1 MFFFGVSPAC
11 GAASAGGVFGASVA
25 VPELGVSAAG
35 ASGAAGEAGSG
46 VSARAVANEA
56 GARSATATS
65 VTKNLRRLSRRTNNE
80 LHIGESVAPTGLM
93 TNRAGAS
100 NLARKSGTRA
110 LSPKPAGTWQVALH
124 HRVRTPRS

>member
-25 VPELGVSAAG
+25 APELGVSAAG

-56 GARSATATS
+56 GTRSATATS

-80 LHIGESVAPTGLM
+80 LHIGESVAPTGL
-93 TNRAGAS
+93 TINR
-100 NLARKSGTRA
+100 ARKSGTRA

>member
-56 GARSATATS
+56 GTRSARATS
-65 VTKNLRRLSRRTNNE
+65 VTRNLRRSGRRANVE
-80 LHIGESVAPTGLM
+80 LHIGESVAPTGLL
-93 TNRAGAS
+93 TNRGLRRAISLEHGGPGHYLS
-100 NLARKSGTRA
+100 NLPDLGKARCTIG
-110 LSPKPAGTWQVALH
+110 
-124 HRVRTPRS
+124 